1 MFRVPNVYREQ
12 RLEVSGRPNDW
23 EQPGCLSTYDE
34 GSNGP
39 SNIPPTHEQCVRNA
53 TVSGISDLIDEQWYC
68 RGKASRRTTHKESR
82 QDEASLVIRT
92 TQPDSQ
98 CKETVAHVYAQL
110 AAVPIGY
117 PGHGQVRDSGASP
130 VNRIDE
136 PEPNTRGRVHEI
148 APLV

>member
-1 MFRVPNVYREQ
+1 MI
-12 RLEVSGRPNDW
+12 
-23 EQPGCLSTYDE
+23 TYDE
-34 GSNGP
+34 SSNGA
-39 SNIPPTHEQCVRNA
+39 SDIPPTHEQCVRNA

-117 PGHGQVRDSGASP
+117 PGHGQICDAGASP
-130 VNRIDE
+130 VNCIDKSE
-136 PEPNTRGRVHEI
+136 PDACWRVHEI
-148 APLV
+148 APLVQGLQAVHQ